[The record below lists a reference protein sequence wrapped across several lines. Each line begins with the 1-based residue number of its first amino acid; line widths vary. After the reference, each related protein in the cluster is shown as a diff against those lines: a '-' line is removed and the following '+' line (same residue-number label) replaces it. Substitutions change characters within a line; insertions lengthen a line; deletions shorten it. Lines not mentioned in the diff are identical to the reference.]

1 MPSQKEHEQRCL
13 EVLGKPWPEVHKWL
27 DQFFFHTPTLAHRIV
42 LHHQLGI
49 ELGVK
54 QFGEESRKALELHL
68 RDDFGRILPGPFEVA
83 IVLYDRG
90 YDILPAQPL
99 LDKLWPGKFNLWD
112 ID

>member
-1 MPSQKEHEQRCL
+1 MPSQTEHEEHCKAN
-13 EVLGKPWPEVHKWL
+13 LGKPWSEVHKWL
-27 DQFFFHTPTLAHRIV
+27 DHYFLLVPTATHRIV

-54 QFGEESRKALELHL
+54 EFGEEVREALELHI
-68 RDDFGRILPGPFEVA
+68 RDDFGRIMPGPFEVA
-83 IVLYDRG
+83 VIFYDRG

-99 LDKLWPGKFNLWD
+99 LNKLWPGKFNLWD